1 MNLMK
6 NRVISRRELVVG
18 AGAAFGAGCTQPKA
32 PRFFGV
38 CFVANRDGRSIG
50 VVDLSHFR
58 MRRQIALDAAPEQV
72 VAHPKLSKAYV
83 LAPQNGTVYEI
94 DANTQTIARRVRGGN
109 IAAGMRVSRNGDA
122 LWVLYRDPASL
133 VEIPFDS
140 LRPGRRI
147 RLAAPPDDCDLGRT
161 TDDACVVSRRGRTIT
176 IVSLAQATVTRT
188 ISAPMEPSIARF
200 RLDGKQL
207 IAGSQADRSL
217 TIYDVASGNTVVRL
231 PISVAPRNFCFTDD
245 GGQLYVTGDGMDA
258 VVTVYPYRTEVAETR
273 LAGHAPGA
281 MTVTETSPT
290 SYLMVTNPDAD
301 GVTVLDVDSGK
312 LTAVVA
318 VGKGPC
324 AVVITPDKQYALVL
338 NQKSGDMAVIWLR
351 TLGGSQVGGIRV
363 RRYKTAP
370 LFTMI
375 PVGEGPVSAAVV
387 RLT

>member
-1 MNLMK
+1 MNPSP
-6 NRVISRRELVVG
+6 ISRRALLVS
-18 AGAAFGAGCTQPKA
+18 AGAALAVSCKQPRA
-32 PRFFGV
+32 PRFFGF
-38 CFVANRDGRSIG
+38 CFVANRDSRAIA

-58 MRRQIALDAAPEQV
+58 IRRRIALDAAPEQML
-72 VAHPKLSKAYV
+72 AHPKLPKAYA

-94 DANTQTIARRVRGGN
+94 DANTLTIARRARGGN
-109 IAAGMRVSRNGDA
+109 TAVGMRIARGGEA
-122 LWVLYRDPASL
+122 LWVLYRDPPLL

-147 RLAAPPDDCDLGRT
+147 RLASPPDDYDLCRT
-161 TDDACVVSRRGRTIT
+161 TDDACIVSRRARTLAIA
-176 IVSLAQATVTRT
+176 SLAQAAILRT
-188 ISAPMEPSIARF
+188 INASTEPSIARF
-200 RLDGKQL
+200 RLDGKHL

-217 TIYDVASGNTVVRL
+217 TIYDVASGKTVVRL
-231 PISVAPRNFCFTDD
+231 PISVAPRNFCFTED
-245 GGQLYVTGDGMDA
+245 GGQLYITGDGMDA

-273 LAGHAPGA
+273 LAGRAPAG
-281 MTVTETSPT
+281 MVVTETTPT
-290 SYLMVTNPDAD
+290 SYLMVTNPDDD

-324 AVVITPDKQYALVL
+324 DIVITPDKQYAQVL
-338 NQKSGDMAVIWLR
+338 NQRSGDMAVIWLHEL
-351 TLGGSQVGGIRV
+351 TGTQVGGIRV

-387 RLT
+387 GLT